1 MNSDR
6 PISRLIS
13 ALVLLSAITGAMLLL
28 FMLLSLY
35 TKAAIGQE
43 KPRGNNGQPGVARI
57 ARLETRT
64 EVVRVVEM
72 NAQGLIY
79 LPLDTEVKKKFTL
92 QKRKREVWIRQAESP
107 RELPWAGRV
116 VGANF
121 PQTGTLLL
129 ITICE
134 KCGKDGQRALFAFLP
149 IDPTFSPYEIRL
161 RTGKN

>member
-1 MNSDR
+1 
-6 PISRLIS
+6 
-13 ALVLLSAITGAMLLL
+13 MLLL
-28 FMLLSLY
+28 CMLLSLY

-43 KPRGNNGQPGVARI
+43 KPRGNDGQPGVARI

-64 EVVRVVEM
+64 EIVRVVEM

-79 LPLDTEVKKKFTL
+79 LPLDMEVKKKFTL

-107 RELPWAGRV
+107 RELPFAGKI
-116 VGANF
+116 VGTNF
-121 PQTGTLLL
+121 PQPGTLLL

-134 KCGKDGQRALFAFLP
+134 KCGKDRQRALFAFLP

-161 RTGKN
+161 RTGKD